1 MDDIKKG
8 LMIVEDRSRGMI
20 DFVTR
25 FRNLT
30 LIPQP
35 NPTEV
40 NIKSFFDSIGILL
53 KDELNKHNINFST
66 IISTN
71 NITAYADRGMLEQ
84 IVINLIKKD
93 SADNIFIEI
102 NDNGAGIPPELHSKI
117 FIPFFTTRKNGTGIG
132 LSLSRQLANVQGG
145 ALTLSKSIAGETI
158 FTLWL
163 KSI

>member
-1 MDDIKKG
+1 
-8 LMIVEDRSRGMI
+8 
-20 DFVTR
+20 
-25 FRNLT
+25 
-30 LIPQP
+30 
-35 NPTEV
+35 
-40 NIKSFFDSIGILL
+40 
-53 KDELNKHNINFST
+53 
-66 IISTN
+66 
-71 NITAYADRGMLEQ
+71 MLEQ
-84 IVINLIKKD
+84 IVINLIKNAIEGVQTIPSPKIKMSVWKD